1 MMWTL
6 ESDKPS
12 SSEPVKHVN
21 RTKQRQQRRENK
33 TLCSLRFLLFKSGRS
48 ALATIIARREACF
61 SSEEFRE
68 MARIAVP
75 HIHRDRDDAFLCLTQ
90 HSSCSI
96 HSQIDVILRRR
107 HAGGIFE
114 QAIEMKFAQPRL

>member
-1 MMWTL
+1 ML
-6 ESDKPS
+6 ARS
-12 SSEPVKHVN
+12 
-21 RTKQRQQRRENK
+21 
-33 TLCSLRFLLFKSGRS
+33 S

-68 MARIAVP
+68 MAGIAVA
-75 HIHRDRDDAFLCLTQ
+75 HIHRDRDDAFLRLTE
-90 HSSCSI
+90 HSPRSI